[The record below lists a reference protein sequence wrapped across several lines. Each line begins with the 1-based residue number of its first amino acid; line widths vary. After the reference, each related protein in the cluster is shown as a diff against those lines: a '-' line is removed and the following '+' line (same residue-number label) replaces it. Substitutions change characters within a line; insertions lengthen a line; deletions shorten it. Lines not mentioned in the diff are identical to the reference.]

1 MVSAGLNAVG
11 ITAGTGN
18 AGSVCFCWRV
28 LGAASA
34 FCSDSQSL
42 ALFASGASAGVL
54 VFWLVLAREAACSG
68 LAISF
73 SASAAIV
80 AVAPAAWPSVLLAG
94 DAILLGAIVIAVGRA
109 VLSGTENWNVGRAV
123 VRLSFNL

>member
-18 AGSVCFCWRV
+18 AGSACRV

-34 FCSDSQSL
+34 FCSDSQSF
-42 ALFASGASAGVL
+42 ALFATGSSAGVL
-54 VFWLVLAREAACSG
+54 GFWLVLAREAACSG
-68 LAISF
+68 LAIAVK
-73 SASAAIV
+73 ASAAIV
-80 AVAPAAWPSVLLAG
+80 AVARAAWSSFLLAG
-94 DAILLGAIVIAVGRA
+94 AVLLGAGAIVIAVGRA
-109 VLSGTENWNVGRAV
+109 VLSSTENWNGGRAV

>member
-18 AGSVCFCWRV
+18 AGSACRV

-34 FCSDSQSL
+34 FCSDSQIF
-42 ALFASGASAGVL
+42 ALFASGAPSAGVL
-54 VFWLVLAREAACSG
+54 VFWRVLAREAACSG

-80 AVAPAAWPSVLLAG
+80 AVAPAARPSVFLAG
-94 DAILLGAIVIAVGRA
+94 DAFLLGAIVIAVGRA

>member
-18 AGSVCFCWRV
+18 AGSACRV

-34 FCSDSQSL
+34 FCSDSQSF

-80 AVAPAAWPSVLLAG
+80 AVAPAARPSVFLAG
-94 DAILLGAIVIAVGRA
+94 DAFLLGAIVIAVGRA

>member
-18 AGSVCFCWRV
+18 AGSACRV

-34 FCSDSQSL
+34 FCSDSQSF
-42 ALFASGASAGVL
+42 ALFASGA
-54 VFWLVLAREAACSG
+54 WLVLAREAACSG

-94 DAILLGAIVIAVGRA
+94 DAILLGPIVIAVGRA

>member
-18 AGSVCFCWRV
+18 AGSACRV

-34 FCSDSQSL
+34 FCSDSQSF

-94 DAILLGAIVIAVGRA
+94 DAFLLGAIVIAVGRA

>member
-18 AGSVCFCWRV
+18 AGSACRV

-34 FCSDSQSL
+34 FCSDSQSF

-73 SASAAIV
+73 TASAAIV

-94 DAILLGAIVIAVGRA
+94 DAFLLGAIVIAVGRA

>member
-18 AGSVCFCWRV
+18 AGSACRV

-34 FCSDSQSL
+34 FCSDSPG
-42 ALFASGASAGVL
+42 FAFFATGSSAGVL
-54 VFWLVLAREAACSG
+54 GFWLVLAREAACSG
-68 LAISF
+68 LAIAVK
-73 SASAAIV
+73 ASAAIV
-80 AVAPAAWPSVLLAG
+80 AVAPAAWPSILLAG
-94 DAILLGAIVIAVGRA
+94 DAFLLGAIVIAVGRA

>member
-18 AGSVCFCWRV
+18 AGSACRV

-34 FCSDSQSL
+34 FCSDSPSF

-80 AVAPAAWPSVLLAG
+80 AVAPAAWPSILLAG
-94 DAILLGAIVIAVGRA
+94 DAFLLGAIVIAVGRA

>member
-18 AGSVCFCWRV
+18 AGSACRV

-34 FCSDSQSL
+34 FCSDPPSF

>member
-18 AGSVCFCWRV
+18 AGSACRV

-34 FCSDSQSL
+34 FCSDSQSF

-80 AVAPAAWPSVLLAG
+80 AVAPAAWPSILLAG
-94 DAILLGAIVIAVGRA
+94 DAFLLGAIVIAVGRA

>member
-18 AGSVCFCWRV
+18 AGSACRV

-34 FCSDSQSL
+34 FCSDSQSF

-54 VFWLVLAREAACSG
+54 VFWLVLAREAACSD

-80 AVAPAAWPSVLLAG
+80 AVAPAAWPSILLAG
-94 DAILLGAIVIAVGRA
+94 DAFLLGAIVIAVGRA